1 MSESIIREA
10 VFSLHCICV
19 GVLITFVYDLL
30 RICRICV
37 RHSRFL
43 ISVEDF
49 LFWVVCA
56 IFIFLVLYCEND
68 GILRWYCVA
77 GAAVG
82 MGIYKKMF
90 SPYIVH
96 FLSTVLKKAI
106 DVVAWIFKKLTFPFR
121 LLFSGIRKVCAGIC
135 HFFTKK
141 QKEAD
146 G

>member
-1 MSESIIREA
+1 MSESIIKEA
-10 VFSLHCICV
+10 VFSLHCISV

-30 RICRICV
+30 RVCRNCI
-37 RHSRFL
+37 RHSRIL

-68 GILRWYCVA
+68 GILRWYCIA
-77 GAAVG
+77 GAVVG
-82 MGIYKKMF
+82 MELYRKLF

-96 FLSTVLKKAI
+96 FMSTILGKAIHLVTWILKKLA
-106 DVVAWIFKKLTFPFR
+106 FPFR
-121 LLFSGIRKVCAGIC
+121 MLLVGIRRFTMKVC

-141 QKEAD
+141 EKEPD
-146 G
+146 S

>member
-10 VFSLHCICV
+10 MFSLHCISV

-30 RICRICV
+30 RIGRICI
-37 RHSRFL
+37 RHSHFL

-77 GAAVG
+77 GAVVG
-82 MGIYKKMF
+82 MEIYRKCF

-96 FLSTVLKKAI
+96 FMSTVLKKAI
-106 DVVAWIFKKLTFPFR
+106 DVVAWILRKLVFPFR
-121 LLFSGIRKVCAGIC
+121 VLFSWVRRGCARIC
-135 HFFTKK
+135 QFFTKK
-141 QKEAD
+141 KKEVD
-146 G
+146 R

>member
-10 VFSLHCICV
+10 VFSLHCISV

-30 RICRICV
+30 RVCRICV
-37 RHSRFL
+37 RHSRFMV
-43 ISVEDF
+43 SVEDF

-77 GAAVG
+77 GAVVG
-82 MGIYKKMF
+82 MELYKKLF
-90 SPYIVH
+90 SLYIVH
-96 FLSTVLKKAI
+96 FMSTVLKKTI
-106 DVVAWIFKKLTFPFR
+106 DMVSWILGKLMFPFKM
-121 LLFSGIRKVCAGIC
+121 LFLGLRKGWTKIC

-141 QKEAD
+141 KKEAD
-146 G
+146 R